1 MMIGK
6 IFAGFAENRSFFM
19 GLLWS
24 HFLIT
29 LASVGLAIVIGLM
42 IGLLISEKRKLAG
55 FIMGVVNVVYTIPS
69 IALLGILISFT
80 GIGNTTAI
88 IALTVYGLLP
98 VVRGTYTG
106 ITNIDPKIIE
116 ASNKKSDHV

>member
-1 MMIGK
+1 MQKTEVFYGT
-6 IFAGFAENRSFFM
+6 AVGASFYNA
-19 GLLWS
+19 
-24 HFLIT
+24 
-29 LASVGLAIVIGLM
+29 ASVGLAILIGLM
-42 IGLLISEKRKLAG
+42 IGLLISEKSKLAG

-116 ASNKKSDHV
+116 ARRLWEQQEVRSCLR